1 MGPFEARHDGQHI
14 EVGTRRQERCLL
26 GILLLD
32 ADRMVPVTRLIDLL
46 WNGDAPESARGA
58 VHTYIGRLRNS
69 LQQYGLRILTLGEG
83 YLAEVAPHTVDTTE
97 FTRVA
102 QQAAAVAEPAERIR
116 LLDQALDLWRGPLL
130 SDVADDRLRGRL
142 GTGLLE
148 LRLSSSELRAA
159 AHLATGQ
166 HDRVVTDLIP
176 LAAEHPT
183 RERLIAHLMTGLYR
197 CGRQAE
203 ALELY
208 RDTRQTLVSE
218 LGIEPGPE
226 LGELH
231 QRILRNEPD
240 LLRKTPA
247 PVYAVQVRGH
257 YLPWHVGGHPALE
270 FCNTYAGWGRPP
282 MPGSEWL
289 RGYSTLAVWTGYM
302 DLADEPTVTRL
313 VEEARRTPD
322 EAAVVLHEAR
332 TLRTQ
337 LYAYLTDPGNH
348 AAFEV
353 VARYVEA
360 AARVSV
366 FRRDDDGLGQ
376 WSLTPGAGLR
386 IPLHAAARAAADL
399 LTDPRRY
406 TVRACPSE
414 HCGWL
419 FLDQTGMRK
428 WCSLA
433 TCGLAAQCVPSQA

>member
-1 MGPFEARHDGQHI
+1 MEFRLLGPFEARHDGQHI

-247 PVYAVQVRGH
+247 PV
-257 YLPWHVGGHPALE
+257 
-270 FCNTYAGWGRPP
+270 
-282 MPGSEWL
+282 
-289 RGYSTLAVWTGYM
+289 
-302 DLADEPTVTRL
+302 
-313 VEEARRTPD
+313 
-322 EAAVVLHEAR
+322 
-332 TLRTQ
+332 
-337 LYAYLTDPGNH
+337 
-348 AAFEV
+348 
-353 VARYVEA
+353 
-360 AARVSV
+360 
-366 FRRDDDGLGQ
+366 
-376 WSLTPGAGLR
+376 
-386 IPLHAAARAAADL
+386 
-399 LTDPRRY
+399 
-406 TVRACPSE
+406 
-414 HCGWL
+414 
-419 FLDQTGMRK
+419 
-428 WCSLA
+428 
-433 TCGLAAQCVPSQA
+433 